1 MIEGLAE
8 PGSSATGEELDY
20 TVGELDQRLRNTRYD
35 PGDAGAPSVEDA
47 AGGVKALARSRKQ
60 RRAVPVII
68 VDKSALFRAGL
79 TSILAGSR
87 FRVAASCANIDELTR
102 KVVIEKPIVAL
113 ITLDKEAEII
123 LAHAAALTEQGL
135 RVLMLSERFR
145 PEEVFAAIEAGADG
159 YLLKNEISPDA
170 LLKSLE
176 LVCLGGVVIPHG
188 FAKLLKNSTPP
199 DAAAVAEMPE
209 RAPEPCQEPRAQH
222 CPPADD
228 LGRLSNRERMILTQL
243 TQGASNKQIA
253 RELNIAEATV
263 KVHVKS
269 LLRKIRVN
277 NRTQAAMWAMGN
289 LHK

>member
-1 MIEGLAE
+1 MTEGLAE
-8 PGSSATGEELDY
+8 PGSSSIGEELDY
-20 TVGELDQRLRNTRYD
+20 PVRELDRGLRHTRSGIVED
-35 PGDAGAPSVEDA
+35 GAPDEDA
-47 AGGVKALARSRKQ
+47 SSRVKSLGRARRQ
-60 RRAVPVII
+60 RRTVPIVII
-68 VDKSALFRAGL
+68 DKSALFRAGL

-87 FRVAASCANIDELTR
+87 FQVTASCANIDELGKR
-102 KVVIEKPIVAL
+102 ILIEKPVVAL
-113 ITLDKEAEII
+113 VTLDKEAETI
-123 LAHAAALTEQGL
+123 LMQAAALTEQGL

-188 FAKLLKNSTPP
+188 FSKLLKNSAPP
-199 DAAAVAEMPE
+199 EVPAAVENPGKVTEAS
-209 RAPEPCQEPRAQH
+209 QEPPAPL
-222 CPPADD
+222 CAPADE
-228 LGRLSNRERMILTQL
+228 LRLSNRERMILTQL